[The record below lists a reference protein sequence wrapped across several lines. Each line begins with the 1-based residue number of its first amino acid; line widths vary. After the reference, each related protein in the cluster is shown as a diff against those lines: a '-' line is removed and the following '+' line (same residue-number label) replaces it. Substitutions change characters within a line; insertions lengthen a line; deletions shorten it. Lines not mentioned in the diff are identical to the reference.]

1 MGKRI
6 DINFRNLAESGFFY
20 WLHAVHGT
28 PSAHIAVECKN
39 YGNEIRN
46 PEIDQFLGRFA
57 DSRTRVGLFIHR
69 GYGDKKRIADRCR
82 NAASDGNGFVLA
94 LDDDDL
100 CQLVAERRQTDCL
113 EFRSLWKRFS
123 DLL

>member
-1 MGKRI
+1 MITVPTGRDKADTYHRAVHALLNAVFYPALGFGTREFKIHEGRKRI
-6 DINFRNLAESGFFY
+6 GINFRNLAESGFFY

-28 PSAHIAVECKN
+28 PSAYIAVECKN

-69 GYGDKKRIADRCR
+69 GYGDK
-82 NAASDGNGFVLA
+82 NG
-94 LDDDDL
+94 
-100 CQLVAERRQTDCL
+100 
-113 EFRSLWKRFS
+113 
-123 DLL
+123 